1 VFPVATLR
9 PRLRLSWSSNVR
21 SFFFCA
27 PLPAFRFRPPGEVK
41 PCPCQPWHRRSTFI
55 YVHSPS
61 FTRKA
66 SITGPLPSAPTPVI
80 VAVECRQSPWHNAC
94 RSHCFA
100 AVASHCSPAPP
111 SRAFLRP
118 APIVRL
124 ASPLLSLCPPRPR
137 RPWPTPET
145 HVVRFRRFHSSL
157 VVWGP
162 LDPPHL
168 PSVLCCLFISHSF
181 PEPWK
186 GRCLP
191 PPDSVWQLF
200 PVELYKRASA
210 LFLCLQAVF
219 LFHGLKLSLRLS
231 RFFSGFL
238 QSSCL
243 VPCDGFWP
251 FVPGTQPLSV
261 LC

>member
-118 APIVRL
+118 
-124 ASPLLSLCPPRPR
+124 
-137 RPWPTPET
+137 
-145 HVVRFRRFHSSL
+145 
-157 VVWGP
+157 
-162 LDPPHL
+162 PPHR
-168 PSVLCCLFISHSF
+168 PSRKSAAVPVPSKAQETLARCTPVLCCLFISHSF

-200 PVELYKRASA
+200 PVACCIAGPSRIPG
-210 LFLCLQAVF
+210 VF
-219 LFHGLKLSLRLS
+219 LWPTAPQPFRPAQQRLLFFRLS
-231 RFFSGFL
+231 AIFL
-238 QSSCL
+238 FGAL
-243 VPCDGFWP
+243 
-251 FVPGTQPLSV
+251 
-261 LC
+261 